1 MKYIGTQGFDH
12 EQPARSGL
20 LITNLGTPDA
30 PDKAALKRYL
40 REFLWD
46 PRVVEV
52 PRPLW
57 WLILNLVI
65 LNVRPAR
72 SARAYRTVWSE
83 AGSPL
88 LVHTRAQR
96 DALRAAL
103 AGQDVVVEFAMRYG
117 KPSIPAVLQSMAE
130 QGVRRL
136 VVLPLYPQYSAA
148 TTASTFDRLAEDFT
162 RRRWLPELRFVT
174 HYHDH
179 PAYVAA
185 IADSI
190 EAHRQAHGGADLLL
204 FSYHGVPQRYLDEG
218 DPYHCECLKTSRLVA
233 ERLGLTEEEYRVCFQ
248 SRFGR
253 EEWLKPYTDETLKG
267 LPAEGVRSV
276 QVVCPGFAADCLET
290 LEEIGVENRDYFLHA
305 GGEHYQYIP
314 CLNSS
319 AAHIDAL
326 RQVALD
332 ALGDWV
338 ASPVGRASP
347 RP

>member
-148 TTASTFDRLAEDFT
+148 TTASTFDRLVEDFT

-290 LEEIGVENRDYFLHA
+290 LEEIGVENRDYFPHA

>member
-96 DALRAAL
+96 DALRVAL

-117 KPSIPAVLQSMAE
+117 KPSIPAALQSMAE

-233 ERLGLTEEEYRVCFQ
+233 QRLGLTEGEYRVCFQ

-338 ASPVGRASP
+338 ASPAGRASP